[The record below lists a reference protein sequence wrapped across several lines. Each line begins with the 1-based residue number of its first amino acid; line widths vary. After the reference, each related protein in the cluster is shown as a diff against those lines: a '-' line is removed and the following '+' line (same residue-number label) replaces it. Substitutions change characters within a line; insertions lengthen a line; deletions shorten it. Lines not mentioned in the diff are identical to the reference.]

1 MKREREKRQC
11 FQSFINVSEGDVSVT
26 EICCGPPIDSGAS
39 AIVCGV
45 NWMKMSTNM
54 PQEGE
59 NIQTESCYQT
69 FRFGDGDTVISIEK
83 KNLLITLC
91 GEDTMLWNTWFRTMY
106 V

>member
-45 NWMKMSTNM
+45 NWMKMS
-54 PQEGE
+54 
-59 NIQTESCYQT
+59 
-69 FRFGDGDTVISIEK
+69 GDTLISIEK